1 MTLDGWSSLA
11 RDPYLGVTIHWVHS
25 TLESLT
31 KWSLRTMLL
40 AFWEVKGNHSGD
52 NLAKLVMEIINEA
65 GLSSKVCEA
74 SYKTLL
80 QPDMR

>member
-1 MTLDGWSSLA
+1 
-11 RDPYLGVTIHWVHS
+11 
-25 TLESLT
+25 
-31 KWSLRTMLL
+31 MLL